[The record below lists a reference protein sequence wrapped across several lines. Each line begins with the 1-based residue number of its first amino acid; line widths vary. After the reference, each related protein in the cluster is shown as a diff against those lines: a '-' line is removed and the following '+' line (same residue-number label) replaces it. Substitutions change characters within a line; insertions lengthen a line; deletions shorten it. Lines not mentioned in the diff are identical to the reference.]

1 MPYEFILL
9 RQQVLHIHP
18 DLHTS
23 QGFPQKSQSV
33 QLTIERQP
41 HVPVTTHFGA
51 VIVLIVG
58 PSLAHSLSMERDIH
72 PGILPP
78 QGNTARVQRDIGYLI
93 AIIFGRAV
101 GMVHHVLVAI
111 RPLQRELLP
120 RSHLPGATQRG
131 IRANDINPCQVHSTP
146 NEHIV
151 RNAHN
156 LVGHPIAV
164 AVQRCLKIPSPVT
177 QGFAVPP
184 ISRRSF
190 FPRKPDIQLSGFLRL
205 QI

>member
-1 MPYEFILL
+1 MSHEFILL

-18 DLHTS
+18 DLHAS
-23 QGFPQKSQSV
+23 QGFSPKTQSV

-41 HVPVTTHFGA
+41 HVPVAIHFGA
-51 VIVLIVG
+51 VIVLVVG

-101 GMVHHVLVAI
+101 GMVHHMLVAI

-120 RSHLPGATQRG
+120 RSHLPGATQRS
-131 IRANDINPCQVHSTP
+131 IHANDINPCQVYGTP

-156 LVGHPIAV
+156 LVGHPIAI
-164 AVQRCLKIPSPVT
+164 AVQRCLNIPSLVT
-177 QGFAVPP
+177 
-184 ISRRSF
+184 
-190 FPRKPDIQLSGFLRL
+190 
-205 QI
+205 